1 MQERF
6 KAYNVNSVCHFTA
19 INLINSAKLP
29 SPLIA
34 SHHPTYC
41 MCFIQMTENPK
52 NNNKKMV
59 KMTSKCEIK
68 SYFEAMQITIQQ
80 HHALPPGGGE
90 GGGTQQSSIQ
100 GGSAP
105 RSNPLPSYEIT
116 F

>member
-59 KMTSKCEIK
+59 KMKSKCEIK
-68 SYFEAMQITIQQ
+68 SYFEAMQITTTTPWI
-80 HHALPPGGGE
+80 APRGGGGE
-90 GGGTQQSSIQ
+90 EALNKVLYRE
-100 GGSAP
+100 AP
-105 RSNPLPSYEIT
+105 P
-116 F
+116 